1 MTHPVTP
8 LVEVL
13 KLMLEEGRRRIVA
26 LAAIFAGIAL
36 ATLVFGVVK
45 PKEYEAHAVI
55 LVEAKNIIAPLM
67 EGRAVATGVSD
78 QASIV
83 SQAMQSRRILRE
95 VMVFGGWGEQKNPR
109 AEERMLSKLS
119 RRIRIVKQR
128 PELIKLSYVDSDP
141 QRCFA
146 IAKKLAEIYI
156 REASFA
162 KARQSSEAF
171 EFIDRQV
178 TEYAAK
184 VADAHAQVQA
194 YYLGQGEAK
203 REPAP
208 KRSDLAAARPLGPP
222 LSPGDLAALRVEED
236 VLAAEVGSGE
246 LRQARQ
252 RRAER
257 IQQLQRELDTLLGT
271 FTDKHPNVRRVREE
285 LRIAQ
290 EESEQATALE
300 ESTARAARARLE
312 EVRNRIA
319 AATGG
324 VPRPRAQTPQPQ
336 SPEMRVVG
344 QDSPLSDLVR
354 RYESTRDVYQ
364 DVVAQDA
371 TLSDLLR
378 RYVSTRDAYQDLL
391 KRRENARVS
400 MDLDAE
406 QRGLTLRVYEDPEPP
421 LVPTGLRLMHV
432 TMIGLLLAVAAP
444 LGLLFAFVR
453 FDPRV
458 RSSLQIERA
467 ALAPL
472 LVTIP
477 YAPTPQDHA
486 RERRRMV
493 LAMAL
498 VGGVFATYVV
508 FLVVRL
514 GMS

>member
-1 MTHPVTP
+1 MTPPVFP
-8 LVEVL
+8 LVEVIR
-13 KLMLEEGRRRIVA
+13 LMLKEGRRHIVA
-26 LAAIFAGIAL
+26 VAAIFAGIAL

-45 PKEYEAHAVI
+45 PKQYEAHAVI

-95 VMVFGGWGEQKNPR
+95 VMAFGGWKEPEDPR
-109 AEERMLSKLS
+109 AAERMLDKLS
-119 RRIRIVKQR
+119 QRIRIVKQR

-141 QRCFA
+141 QRSFA
-146 IAKKLAEIYI
+146 IAKKLAEIYL
-156 REASFA
+156 REASLA
-162 KARQSSEAF
+162 KARQSTEAF
-171 EFIDRQV
+171 DFIDHQV

-194 YYLGQGEAK
+194 YYLGQSEKREAAAK
-203 REPAP
+203 RP
-208 KRSDLAAARPLGPP
+208 AAARPVGPQ
-222 LSPGDLAALRVEED
+222 LSPGDLAALRVEEE
-236 VLAAEVGSGE
+236 VLAAEVGSVE

-257 IQQLQRELDTLLGT
+257 VQQLQRELDTLLGT

-290 EESEQATALE
+290 EESAQAASLD
-300 ESTARAARARLE
+300 ESRTRAARARLE
-312 EVRNRIA
+312 EIRGRIA

-324 VPRPRAQTPQPQ
+324 AQRPRAPAPQ

-344 QDSPLSDLVR
+344 PESPLSDLVR

-406 QRGLTLRVYEDPEPP
+406 QRGLTLRVYEEPELP
-421 LVPTGLRLMHV
+421 LVPIGLRLMHF
-432 TMIGLLLAVAAP
+432 TLIGLVLAAAAP
-444 LGLLFAFVR
+444 LGLLFAFVKL
-453 FDPRV
+453 DPRV

-467 ALAPL
+467 SLAPL
-472 LVTIP
+472 LITIP
-477 YAPTPQDHA
+477 YAPTPQDRT
-486 RERRRMV
+486 RERRR
-493 LAMAL
+493 LALAVAL
-498 VGGVFATYVV
+498 VGGVFATYAV
-508 FLVVRL
+508 FLAVRL